1 MDYEIK
7 ARTYSEIN
15 FEGELQA
22 VLDITVSCDNEKATI
37 KIGIENKDNKILM
50 KDVFIDDERQ

>member
-7 ARTYSEIN
+7 VRTYSEIN

-22 VLDITVSCDNEKATI
+22 ALDIIVSCDNEKATI
-37 KIGIENKDNKILM
+37 KMGIENKDNKILM
-50 KDVFIDDERQ
+50 KDVFIDDER